1 MSEELIEQSAEEQSE
16 PISNDTPPS
25 IPEEA
30 ATAEDTESEDAEVD
44 YEDIIRQDLDAL
56 RAEFPELAS
65 ITEITQLHNP
75 LRYAALRDMGLTAAE
90 AYKATSP
97 RQKPRD
103 NRAHLTA
110 AMPRAGVNRYGGMTK
125 REMDSAR
132 ELFEGLSDSEIQA
145 LYKSVTC

>member
-1 MSEELIEQSAEEQSE
+1 MSEKLIEQGAEEQAE
-16 PISNDTPPS
+16 PISDDTPS
-25 IPEEA
+25 VIPEEPVA
-30 ATAEDTESEDAEVD
+30 ADDADGGAEVD

-75 LRYAALRDMGLTAAE
+75 LRYAALRDMGLTASE

-125 REMDSAR
+125 REMDTAR

-145 LYKSVTC
+145 LYKTVTC